1 MSKRTV
7 YAALH
12 ELEALGIVTI
22 EHGTRWDIELK
33 SGHPLT
39 GVIRQAIDIDEGA
52 TALFVTS
59 RLPKE
64 GVERIVWFG
73 STSTGK
79 SLPRSDL
86 DLIVVSRKGKYRT
99 LKMMLGTVRPLER
112 LLHREIH
119 IEIAHPD
126 RPGGLEEHLTHGKVL
141 FDESLPRSGPD
152 VPR

>member
-7 YAALH
+7 YAALQ
-12 ELEALGIVTI
+12 ELEVLGIVTI
-22 EHGTRWDIELK
+22 EHGTRWDIELE
-33 SGHPLT
+33 GTHPLASI
-39 GVIRQAIDIDEGA
+39 IRHAIDIDEGA
-52 TALFVTS
+52 TASFVAS
-59 RLPKE
+59 RIPKD

-73 STSTGK
+73 STSTGQ

-99 LKMMLGTVRPLER
+99 LKMLLGAVRRLEQ

-119 IEIAHPD
+119 IEVAHPD
-126 RPGGLEEHLTHGKVL
+126 RPGGLEEHLTHGKVV

-152 VPR
+152 VY